1 MNRKTYKKVRKQ
13 ADILLLN
20 WVRSLVSDEEKEKIS
35 KENMDSFLPAK
46 DYFSTDKGNRVSFY
60 TRRWTIKT
68 IKQLVQEGHD
78 ISQISMR
85 DLESKQKRN

>member
-46 DYFSTDKGNRVSFY
+46 EYFSTDKGNRISFY

-78 ISQISMR
+78 INQISMR